1 VNSYEQLM
9 INYANE
15 KLQSKFT
22 ADVFKAMQMEY
33 EAEEIAWG
41 HVPYS
46 DNAQQ
51 VNAIEGPILS
61 GMNEELRTTGLDH
74 SFVFKLRQA
83 LTSSS
88 SSSSAPSSSSSST
101 SFNPS
106 SASSSSSSSSTAAS
120 AAAASARKVVSFPRG
135 TTGADAVTFTV
146 HHYAG
151 SVTYDAGHGGGFLAK
166 HKDALFPDL
175 KRLLSTT
182 SDPFLKHLFNDDAT
196 AAALASSG
204 SGSGSGG
211 NEDHG
216 GGSGGRVRSS
226 SISSSSSSSSSS
238 SNRRGSLSSALGA
251 ASVGSQFKASLNEL
265 LKLLNSSEAH
275 YVRCVKPNAHKL
287 AAGTGDGSG
296 TGGGGN
302 ANLWGGGGSGGG
314 GGGKGDSF
322 DMKMVA
328 EQLRCAGVVEAV
340 KVARSCYPNRVG

>member
-1 VNSYEQLM
+1 M

-22 ADVFKAMQMEY
+22 ADVFKAMQVEY
-33 EAEEIAWG
+33 EAEEIKWG

-51 VNAIEGPILS
+51 VKAIEGPILS
-61 GMNEELRTTGLDH
+61 GMNEELRTSGLDH
-74 SFVFKLRQA
+74 SFVFKLRKA
-83 LTSSS
+83 LTSSAS
-88 SSSSAPSSSSSST
+88 SSTPSASFNSSSA
-101 SFNPS
+101 
-106 SASSSSSSSSTAAS
+106 SSSSSSTAAS
-120 AAAASARKVVSFPRG
+120 AAAAAAAAATSARKVVSFPRG

-151 SVTYDAGHGGGFLAK
+151 SVTYDASHGGGFLAK

-182 SDPFLKHLFNDDAT
+182 SDPFLKHLFNHDAT

-204 SGSGSGG
+204 GGSGG
-211 NEDHG
+211 NGGGGGSSDHG
-216 GGSGGRVRSS
+216 GGGDGGGGVGRARSS
-226 SISSSSSSSSSS
+226 SISSSSSSS

-296 TGGGGN
+296 TGGGGT
-302 ANLWGGGGSGGG
+302 ANLWGGGGIGS
-314 GGGKGDSF
+314 GGKGDSF
-322 DMKMVA
+322 DMNMVA